1 MEEDIINIGRDG
13 VVRSIYIF
21 GVTAFSWPNGIT
33 LRVAKSIIKQISDNL
48 DATAPGWRDKR
59 LAAHAAVTTNQTTN

>member
-1 MEEDIINIGRDG
+1 MEENIINIGRDG
-13 VVRSIYIF
+13 LVKSIYIV

-33 LRVAKSIIKQISDNL
+33 LRVANSIIKQISNNL

-59 LAAHAAVTTNQTTN
+59 LEAHAAVTTNTTN